1 MKFKRKMPGAG
12 SIAVVAIAALV
23 ASCGGGDGGHPGFG
37 FGAGI
42 APAPVPVPNPAPVA
56 NDPPVTAQRA
66 CTLLAGT
73 KAAGA
78 TVLAAVEVPADGD
91 VPLYCKV
98 TARID
103 PALNLEMRIPNEWNG
118 KLQYTGG
125 GGFDGSIPPLNV
137 LSLGALKQG
146 YVTVSSDSGHQ
157 APDSD
162 ASWAIGNP
170 QAEALFGYLSV
181 PTVMASALA
190 MVKTAYGK
198 APTRSYFEGCSNGGR
213 EGLIAAQRNPALF
226 DGVAARAPALNF
238 VGAMGA
244 FNRNVKAVLAP
255 GGMFTPAK
263 VALLSNAVL
272 AACDA
277 KDGVADGIVSNPSA
291 CSFDAKALRCS
302 GGADTGDSCLS
313 DAQLAVVD
321 SWTTPATFAG
331 GAYRNPGWA
340 LSGNESTPGAGWDA
354 WLLGRMTAQFI
365 LQDSGIKSFIARD
378 LTIDTLTYPFES
390 NLAAL
395 AHMSAT
401 LDATNPDLQAFRQ
414 RGGKLMLW
422 HGGADPAL
430 SARTTTQYYKDA
442 VAAAGGQAEADAF
455 TRFYISPGVAHCMG
469 GPGADTSDLLTSL
482 DQWVEKGVAPQV
494 LASAKLAADGSTSL
508 SRPLCPYPQYPR
520 YTGSAGDA
528 VAATVAANFSCTSP

>member
-1 MKFKRKMPGAG
+1 MKFKKYGKLQA
-12 SIAVVAIAALV
+12 STIAVLAVTALA
-23 ASCGGGDGGHPGFG
+23 ASCGGGGGGGGSGF
-37 FGAGI
+37 AVSPI
-42 APAPVPVPNPAPVA
+42 AA
-56 NDPPVTAQRA
+56 DPPVTAQRA

-78 TVLAAVEVPADGD
+78 TVLAAVEVPASSD
-91 VPLYCKV
+91 VPRYCKV
-98 TARID
+98 TAKIE

-137 LSLGALKQG
+137 LSIGALKQG

-170 QAEALFGYLSV
+170 QAQALFGSLSV

-213 EGLIAAQRNPALF
+213 EGLIAAQRNPELF
-226 DGVAARAPALNF
+226 DGIAARAPALNF
-238 VGAMGA
+238 VGTTGA

-291 CSFDAKALRCS
+291 CSFDAKVLRCT

-321 SWTTPATFAG
+321 SWTTPMALAS

-340 LSGNESTPGAGWDA
+340 LSGNESTPGTGWDA
-354 WLLGRMTAQFI
+354 WLMGTPSVQFV
-365 LQDSGIKSFIARD
+365 LQDAGIKGFIAGD
-378 LTIDTLTYPFES
+378 VKVDSLTYALES
-390 NLAAL
+390 NLPAL
-395 AHMSAT
+395 AAMSAT
-401 LDATNPDLQAFRQ
+401 LDATNTDLQPFRNH
-414 RGGKLMLW
+414 GGKLILW
-422 HGGADPAL
+422 HGGSDPAL
-430 SARTTTQYYKDA
+430 SARTTTGYYQGA
-442 VAAAGGQAEADAF
+442 VAAAGGQASADAF
-455 TRFYISPGVAHCMG
+455 TRFYITPGVTHCGG
-469 GPGADTSDLLTSL
+469 GPGADSSDLLTAL
-482 DQWVEKGVAPQV
+482 DSWVDKGTAPDV
-494 LASAKLAADGSTSL
+494 LASSKLAADGSVSL
-508 SRPLCPYPQYPR
+508 SRPLCRYPQYPR
-520 YTGSAGDA
+520 YTGPANDA
-528 VAATVAANFSCTSP
+528 AAARLAANFSCTSP